1 MEEQLAGGKQFA
13 TAEEEI
19 NFLREQVA
27 QKERALEATGQDFE
41 RTEMAAEVVNEYKQA
56 PAEDILAREH
66 QMQRDEIETEVL
78 HLTPEHDEAID
89 KLVTLLEE
97 RGIKNALTVAESMK
111 SPHLDD
117 DFHRFLV
124 QYIAEGIAPTGLKEG
139 TPLDRALHLVLY
151 EVTLPEVDVSGQA
164 RSFAQLVSSMEQ
176 FYAGMLSLEGER
188 KGVSSAAEHFVLELS
203 LARDSSQV
211 VLFAAVPSQRADLFE
226 KHVLGA
232 FPNARLSQHAADYN
246 PFNDKGASV
255 GAYATSASLPV
266 FPLKTYKEFDQDPF
280 NIILNTFSSIDSET
294 ESATIQFVIMPKGP
308 KITSTYKAVLEKV
321 KGGASAKSALSELT
335 ASLGGEVF
343 GIAKSFFFTDK
354 KSTNEPTEVSHEDVQ
369 NITEKI
375 STPILDVNIRAV
387 ASANSDARAEAILA
401 DLTSSFNQ
409 FAKPQGNGIVF
420 KSVPEKKRVKFFHN
434 FSYRLFANE
443 ESFPLNTLEL
453 TTLFHFP
460 VTALSAPQLKQAT
473 GTTAP
478 APINIPKEGVLMG
491 MNEHRGVETPIYISR
506 EDRMRH
512 FYAIGQTGTGKTTL
526 LKNMIAQDI
535 ANGDGVCMIDPHG
548 TDIADILTVI
558 PEHRKKDVIYFDPA
572 HIDRPMGLN
581 MLEYD
586 PRYPEQKTFVVNEML
601 SIFNKLFD
609 MKSAGGPM
617 FEQYFRNAVLLVL
630 DDPATGT
637 TLLEVSRVLSDSAFR
652 ELKLMRSKN
661 PIVVQFWREVAG
673 KAGGE
678 ASLANIV
685 PYITSKFDVFL
696 SNDIMRPIVGQEK
709 SAFNFRQVMDE
720 KKILLVNLSK
730 GRLGD
735 INAHLIGL
743 ILVGKI
749 LMAAL
754 SRVDTP
760 AAALADFYL
769 YIDEFQN
776 VTTDSIATILSEAR
790 KYRLSLNIAHQF
802 IAQLEPGIK
811 DAVFG
816 NVGSLGVFRVGA
828 EDAEFLSTQ
837 FEPTFTA
844 RDIMN
849 IQNRNAYMKLL
860 VDGSPAKPFNMA
872 TMAPPEGN
880 AALGEEIKQ
889 LSYQTYGRDRAEVEA
904 EVMKKYQGDVNI

>member
-1 MEEQLAGGKQFA
+1 MEEQFGGRRQFA
-13 TAEEEI
+13 TPEEEI

-27 QKERALEATGQDFE
+27 QKERNLEASGQTFE
-41 RTEMAAEVVNEYKQA
+41 RAEMAAEVVNEYKQT
-56 PAEDILAREH
+56 PAEDLLAREH
-66 QMQRDEIETEVL
+66 QMKTDEIETEVL
-78 HLTPEHDEAID
+78 HLRPEHDEAID
-89 KLVTLLEE
+89 KLVNLLEE
-97 RGIKNALTVAESMK
+97 RGIKNALTVVEGMN

-117 DFHRFLV
+117 DFHRFLI
-124 QYIAEGIAPTGLKEG
+124 QYISEGIMPEGLKEG

-151 EVTLPEVDVSGQA
+151 EVTLPEVGVGGEA

-188 KGVSSAAEHFVLELS
+188 KGVSSAAEHFALELS
-203 LARDSSQV
+203 LAQDTSQV

-255 GAYATSASLPV
+255 GAYAVPATLPV
-266 FPLKTYKEFDQDPF
+266 FPLKTFKEFDQDPF
-280 NIILNTFSSIDSET
+280 NIILNTFSRIDSAT
-294 ESATIQFVIMPKGP
+294 ESATLQFVITPKGP
-308 KITSTYKAVLEKV
+308 KISNTYKAVLKKV
-321 KGGASAKSALSELT
+321 KEGANPKATLEEMT
-335 ASLGGEVF
+335 ASLGSEFLGV
-343 GIAKSFFFTDK
+343 AKDFFFTGKPK
-354 KSTNEPTEVSHEDVQ
+354 KSVGDMPDIDQEAVQ

-375 STPILDVNIRAV
+375 ATPILDVNIRVV
-387 ASANSDARAEAILA
+387 ASASSDGRAQAILA

-409 FAKPQGNGIVF
+409 FTKPQGNGIVF
-420 KSVPEKKRVKFFHN
+420 KDVPEKKRVKFFRN
-434 FSYRLFANE
+434 FSYRLFSEE
-443 ESFPLNTLEL
+443 ESFPLNTTEL

-460 VTALSAPQLKQAT
+460 VTTLSAPQLKQAT

-478 APINIPKEGVLMG
+478 APINMPKEGVLLG
-491 MNEHRGVETPIYISR
+491 VNQHRGEEVPVYISR

-572 HIDRPMGLN
+572 YIDRPMGLN
-581 MLEYD
+581 MLEFD
-586 PRYPEQKTFVVNEML
+586 ERYPEQKTFVVNEML

-637 TLLEVSRVLSDSAFR
+637 TLLEVSRVLSDASFR
-652 ELKLMRSKN
+652 ELKLLRCRN

-760 AAALADFYL
+760 SAALADFYL

-802 IAQLEPGIK
+802 IAQLEPSIK

-828 EDAEFLSTQ
+828 EDADFLSNQ

-844 RDIMN
+844 KDIMN

-860 VDGSPAKPFNMA
+860 VNGSPEKPFNMA
-872 TMAPPEGN
+872 TLPPPEGN
-880 AALGEEIKQ
+880 AALAEEIKQ
-889 LSYQTYGRDRAEVEA
+889 LSYSTYGRDRAEVEA
-904 EVMKKYQGDVNI
+904 EVMKKYGQG